1 MSDRANAKFWRDVAA
16 RILDEGEKAESV
28 IAEAFGVVRPTAM
41 SAENLAKRTG
51 VKLHVA
57 PLKLRGSIAHTRLWN
72 ATVRAKGRGFV
83 LGAEC
88 SVRVAYAALAFAY
101 AERGKAPPAIEGRI
115 AA

>member
-1 MSDRANAKFWRDVAA
+1 MSDQANAKFWRNVAA
-16 RILDEGEKAESV
+16 QILNEDRPARPV
-28 IAEAFGVVRPTAM
+28 IVAAFGVASPSATR
-41 SAENLAKRTG
+41 AENLAKRTG